1 MPDSTATPLPDPNAN
16 QPGLSVLPNPAEPK
30 RTRGKF
36 SRRDATLI
44 SEAKEICVAAKKPQY
59 AAALTL
65 KKVPPAFVTGLEDLI
80 TQAGGHTEAAVNADE
95 NRMGDT
101 REKSDARQDLI
112 QNLQSIQAAARLE
125 FLPEQP
131 EKLHVYGTTEDLDA
145 SKPVLEQSSQAMI
158 NKATQ
163 ERPGNLDTAFIV
175 ETQAKRDKFVS
186 KDGEQSA
193 EVSKGK
199 QERRSLK
206 SMLRTIVA
214 RRKKIQYAA
223 DLLWPHY
230 QTGSAQARSDFKLPL
245 DRPYTY

>member
-16 QPGLSVLPNPAEPK
+16 QPGLSVVPNEATPK

-36 SRRDATLI
+36 SQRDATLL
-44 SEAKEICVAAKKPQY
+44 SESREVCVVAKKQEY
-59 AAALTL
+59 AAALDS
-65 KKVPPAFVTGLEDLI
+65 KRVPQSFVTELETLI
-80 TQAGGHTEAAVNADE
+80 TQALAHTEAAVNADE

-158 NKATQ
+158 NKANA

-175 ETQAKRDKFVS
+175 ATQAKRDMFVG

-230 QTGSAQARSDFKLPL
+230 QTGSAQARGDFKLPL

>member
-1 MPDSTATPLPDPNAN
+1 MADSTAAPLPEPNAN
-16 QPGLSVLPNPAEPK
+16 NPELSVVPNQGEPR

-36 SRRDATLI
+36 NKADAAVL
-44 SEAKEICVAAKKPQY
+44 SDAKEICVVARKPQY
-59 AAALTL
+59 GGALET
-65 KKVPPAFVTGLEDLI
+65 KKVSPAYVMALETLI
-80 TQAGGHTEAAVNADE
+80 AQAGGHFEAAVNADE

-125 FLPEQP
+125 FLPDQP
-131 EKLHVYGTTEDLDA
+131 EKLHVYGKTEDLDVA
-145 SKPVLEQSSQAMI
+145 KPVLEQSSQAMI

-163 ERPGNLDTAFIV
+163 ERPGDLDTAFIV
-175 ETQAKRDKFVS
+175 DTQAKRDKFVN
-186 KDGEQSA
+186 KDGEQ
-193 EVSKGK
+193 ELQVSKGK
-199 QERRSLK
+199 GERRSLK
-206 SMLRTIVA
+206 AMLKTIIA

-230 QTGSAQARSDFKLPL
+230 KSESAQARSDFKLPL

>member
-1 MPDSTATPLPDPNAN
+1 MPESTATPLPEPNAN
-16 QPGLSVLPNPAEPK
+16 NPELSVVSNDAAPK
-30 RTRGKF
+30 FSRGKF
-36 SRRDATLI
+36 NKADAAVLTGAR
-44 SEAKEICVAAKKPQY
+44 EVCVVARKQEY
-59 AAALTL
+59 AAALDSRR
-65 KKVPPAFVTGLEDLI
+65 VPQSFVTELETLI
-80 TQAGGHTEAAVNADE
+80 TEALAHTEAAVNADE

-175 ETQAKRDKFVS
+175 DTQAKRDKFVS

-206 SMLRTIVA
+206 SMLRTIIA

-230 QTGSAQARSDFKLPL
+230 QTESAQARSDFKLPL
-245 DRPYTY
+245 DRPYNY